1 MLTRTAVKITP
12 LHVVIILLIDSVLWG
27 IWLGGLWSYR
37 FAFASRLTNSYIH
50 ISISSAMPLIA
61 TLFTYTATIIN
72 HNFVRK
78 YRVKLLKL
86 SILTSRLMYLLASL
100 VIYLNFFNSIKLLYI
115 FSILLSLGYCIS
127 SVAGIAWTDYIA
139 DNLYDNWKPR
149 YIALDTILSTL
160 GALAGVSI
168 AGVMFIEGN
177 SVTIYGKLFLVI
189 STIFLIDMPLIMLIK
204 DFKEVK
210 IHVEIHKRID
220 NISRKS
226 IAIFYIATILLYI
239 AINLSASLITPYII
253 YELNGNEMWI
263 TIINGASFIAS
274 LVTPIIWSEML
285 KKISSLTL
293 LRIAI
298 TISIIS
304 IISFPHLKTLEL
316 QTIRSFIAGVGGI
329 GIWMSIFNH
338 MVRDVDDRYRVQ
350 HSSIIFLLQN
360 IVPAIAMNVGGFI
373 AEVFNSVE
381 LIFMLSTI
389 AFAALPLTKFYE
401 RKMFDKNLKS

>member
-139 DNLYDNWKPR
+139 DNLYDSWKPR